1 MAMRIGSLYVSL
13 TAQTDG
19 FAKSMAAAMKDVEK
33 FSREVKKAAND
44 AAQIAG
50 GITALGIAALKL
62 GADVSGPAKAAMDEF
77 SKSAKQAAAPV
88 AEALVPAVKEAAN
101 LVRGLGAAF
110 AQLSPET
117 KAAVAETFKVAAA
130 VTAASLVLGRLAS
143 TAQLAAG
150 VLSGVFGAAAAVGV
164 VPLVA
169 LAAAGLGAIA
179 VVVALET
186 AWHNNFLRIQD
197 ITKSVVEAV
206 GGYFGA
212 LASVVLKPV
221 ELIVNGIFGWVRLA
235 LQGVQKLANAL
246 GRSDVSMLAGAGLSA
261 LDAMGST
268 AGERLKS
275 VFKVTVDL
283 AAETGSTAAQLFADS
298 WSRTF
303 GPLVDSM
310 MAPFNKAMAGA
321 KLMVGGGGQ
330 KSSMEDRWAQ
340 WAKNQNA
347 QAQAAQE
354 SSDRSMRANRTPDA
368 YNLTAAERAKRR
380 VGGMLGVMTGD
391 PGAGLSSAG
400 GASPEA
406 LKFARQQAAQA
417 KRLAEEQRVAAD
429 EAASAMRSSVLST
442 AQSFVGALG
451 PLGGIINNTINAA
464 MTGGP
469 WAALA
474 AALAGIASETQAF
487 AQLVNQAT
495 GGLKVLTDAIGPAM
509 TNLLGAVGNV
519 LAPALQAV
527 GAAFTAITPILN
539 VVAQV
544 VNAVAPLLVLVG
556 YFMQM
561 LAPLLNMLVV
571 VLQPVIAVLEV
582 VMRAL
587 FEVARVVMTVIGAI
601 ATGVVA
607 IWNGII
613 EAIASI
619 VDTVIA
625 IFTAGVVQ
633 HGGEFL
639 RGAKAATTSFD
650 QGLMAMTTT
659 NYDAAMA
666 AAKKAR
672 ADQEGASAAQAAAQG
687 MNDVAGAFTNVPSG
701 FKVAAA
707 RFNADVGGYDPG
719 GFTGGGGVVINGDIV
734 ISGNDTNAAIDAFF
748 AQLDRRTF
756 RSTGVGSAS
765 NPMRNIR

>member
-1 MAMRIGSLYVSL
+1 MALRIGSLYVSL

-19 FAKSMAAAMKDVEK
+19 FSKSMAAALKDVEK

-50 GITALGIAALKL
+50 GITALGVAALKL

-77 SKSAKQAAAPV
+77 SKSVKQAAAPV

-101 LVRGLGAAF
+101 IVRGLGAAF

-117 KAAVAETFKVAAA
+117 KAAVATTFEIAAA

-164 VPLVA
+164 ESLVA

-186 AWHNNFLRIQD
+186 AWHNNFLKIQD
-197 ITKSVVEAV
+197 ITKSVVDAV

-221 ELIVNGIFGWVRLA
+221 EIIVNGIFGWVRLA
-235 LQGVQKLANAL
+235 LKGVQKLGNAL
-246 GRSDVSMLAGAGLSA
+246 GRSDVAMLAGAGLSA
-261 LDAMGST
+261 LAAMGST

-275 VFKVTVDL
+275 VFKVTIGL
-283 AAETGSTAAQLFADS
+283 AQETGQVAAQLFADS

-303 GPLVDSM
+303 GPLVEKM

-321 KLMVGGGGQ
+321 KLSATKG
-330 KSSMEDRWAQ
+330 EAQ
-340 WAKNQNA
+340 PKLVRTSGPSALENA
-347 QAQAAQE
+347 
-354 SSDRSMRANRTPDA
+354 RANTISA
-368 YNLTAAERAKRR
+368 SNQSVATAAGK
-380 VGGMLGVMTGD
+380 GMQRGQRISQTSV
-391 PGAGLSSAG
+391 AV
-400 GASPEA
+400 ASPEA
-406 LKFARQQAAQA
+406 IKAAASATEAFEASQQAASDM
-417 KRLAEEQRVAAD
+417 R
-429 EAASAMRSSVLST
+429 ASIFST
-442 AQSFVGALG
+442 SQSLIGGLG
-451 PLGGIINNTINAA
+451 KLGGIINNTINAA
-464 MTGGP
+464 MSGGP

-474 AALAGIASETQAF
+474 AALAGIASETTAF
-487 AQLVNQAT
+487 AQLVQQAT

-544 VNAVAPLLVLVG
+544 VNAVAPILVLVG

-571 VLQPVIAVLEV
+571 VLQPVIAVLEL
-582 VMRAL
+582 VMRFL
-587 FEVARVVMTVIGAI
+587 FEIARWVMTAVGAI

-613 EAIASI
+613 EAIAAI

-625 IFTAGVVQ
+625 IFTVGAVQ
-633 HGGEFL
+633 HGGEFI
-639 RGAKAATTSFD
+639 RSAKASTASFD

-659 NYDAAMA
+659 SYDAAMA

-687 MNDVAGAFTNVPSG
+687 MNDVAEAFTNVPTG

-707 RFNADVGGYDPG
+707 RFAADVAGYDPRG
-719 GFTGGGGVVINGDIV
+719 QGGGAGVIINGDII
-734 ISGNDTNAAIDAFF
+734 ISGATAPEAIDTFF
-748 AQLDRRTF
+748 AQLHRREF
-756 RSTGVGSAS
+756 RATGHAS
-765 NPMRNIR
+765 KAAMMNLR